1 VSQLDPS
8 PAVTPGAEAE
18 NSASSCPPPLQ
29 WQEVLREFHKQAD
42 AWYLDRPNYR
52 ISGRSLG
59 AGPPLY
65 FLNGFAGSH
74 ELFALLVWLLRDQF
88 RCVLFDYPVL
98 RQGSSTLPDLADD
111 VAAIAEVCGDRS
123 INLFATAFGSLVAL
137 EVMLRH
143 PRLISRAI
151 LQGGFAHRDL
161 SLAERWLVQIGRLM
175 PVRYG
180 RIPGRAA
187 IQRQNHRRWFPP
199 FDTTRFQFFLDN
211 SGVTLVRDLAQRG
224 KIVRDCD
231 LRPQLG
237 QIDQPVLLVRCE
249 GDGQILSGY
258 GDELAR
264 GLPHASQDHL
274 NDTGQ
279 IPFLTHPHR
288 LAKIIRPFLEGG

>member
-1 VSQLDPS
+1 LEPS
-8 PAVTPGAEAE
+8 PAVTPETEPE
-18 NSASSCPPPLQ
+18 NSASSCPPPLE

-42 AWYLDRPNYR
+42 AWYLDRPKYR

-65 FLNGFAGSH
+65 FLNGFTGSH

-88 RCVLFDYPVL
+88 RCVLFDYPVP
-98 RQGSSTLPDLADD
+98 RQGGSSLGDLADD
-111 VAAIAEVCGDRS
+111 VAAIAEVSGDRS

-137 EVMLRH
+137 EAMHRH
-143 PRLISRAI
+143 SRLINRAI

-161 SLAERWLVQIGRLM
+161 SPAERLLLRIGCWT
-175 PVRYG
+175 PVRFG

-199 FDTTRFQFFLDN
+199 FDATRFQFFLEN
-211 SGVTLVRDLAQRG
+211 SGKTPVRELARRG
-224 KIVRDCD
+224 TIVRDCD

-237 QIDQPVLLVRCE
+237 RIEQPVLLVRCE
-249 GDGQILSGY
+249 GDGQVLLAY
-258 GDELAR
+258 GDVLEK
-264 GLPHASQDHL
+264 GLPHAGVEHL

-288 LAKIIRPFLEGG
+288 LAKVIRPFLEGG